1 MFCPRFLKAAVSF
14 TCRKFSMGQ
23 ISRQGK
29 TLDMAEV
36 RNRLREVVGAST
48 NWQDQQQVLSERSS
62 LCQYLARSQDDL
74 PAKRMKDSLIEAH
87 LPLGSQPA
95 LREKYLNS
103 HNSVRFG
110 RILEDLDCL
119 GGVRQKSTVQYI
131 SRPDLP
137 KLAYRRVKG
146 KSPGVVFL
154 PGYGS
159 NMSGPKAEALEE
171 FCKSLG
177 HAYLRFD
184 YSGHGASEGV
194 FSEGTIGTWKKDVLF
209 MLDELAE
216 GPQILVGSSMGG
228 WLMLLAAIA
237 HPEKTKALVGI
248 STAADHFVTAFK
260 ALPIEVRKECEDKGI
275 WTIPTKS
282 NQEGIYTVNMDFLQ
296 EAENHCIL
304 QSPIP
309 ITCPVRLIHGLK
321 DEDVPW
327 HISMQVA
334 ERVLSPDVDIILR
347 RHGQHHMTEKD
358 DIKLIVYTIDDLID
372 KLTTMV

>member
-1 MFCPRFLKAAVSF
+1 MAAVAALTHWRRGVFQTVS
-14 TCRKFSMGQ
+14 
-23 ISRQGK
+23 
-29 TLDMAEV
+29 
-36 RNRLREVVGAST
+36 NGALGL
-48 NWQDQQQVLSERSS
+48 LS
-62 LCQYLARSQDDL
+62 
-74 PAKRMKDSLIEAH
+74 PAFL
-87 LPLGSQPA
+87 Q
-95 LREKYLNS
+95 
-103 HNSVRFG
+103 
-110 RILEDLDCL
+110 
-119 GGVRQKSTVQYI
+119 GVRQKSSVQYA
-131 SRPDLP
+131 SRPNLP
-137 KLAYRRVKG
+137 KLAYQRVKG

-159 NMSGPKAEALEE
+159 NMSGQKAEALQD

-177 HAYLRFD
+177 HSYLRFD
-184 YSGHGASEGV
+184 YTGHGASEGT

-209 MLDELAE
+209 ILDEVAE
-216 GPQILVGSSMGG
+216 GPQILVGSGMGG

-237 HPEKTKALVGI
+237 RPEKTKALVGI

-260 ALPIEVRKECEDKGI
+260 SLPLEARKEFEDSGT

-282 NQEGIYTVNMDFLQ
+282 NDEGIYTVSMDFLK

-334 ERVLSPDVDIILR
+334 ERVLSTDVDIILR
-347 RHGQHHMTEKD
+347 RHGQHRMAEKD
-358 DIKLIVYTIDDLID
+358 DIKLMVYTIDDLID

>member
-1 MFCPRFLKAAVSF
+1 MAAVAALTHWRRGVFQTVS
-14 TCRKFSMGQ
+14 
-23 ISRQGK
+23 
-29 TLDMAEV
+29 
-36 RNRLREVVGAST
+36 NGALGL
-48 NWQDQQQVLSERSS
+48 LS
-62 LCQYLARSQDDL
+62 
-74 PAKRMKDSLIEAH
+74 PAFL
-87 LPLGSQPA
+87 Q
-95 LREKYLNS
+95 
-103 HNSVRFG
+103 
-110 RILEDLDCL
+110 
-119 GGVRQKSTVQYI
+119 GVRQKSSVQYA
-131 SRPDLP
+131 SRPNLP
-137 KLAYRRVKG
+137 KLAYQRVKG

-154 PGYGS
+154 PGYGL
-159 NMSGPKAEALEE
+159 NMSGQKAEALQD

-177 HAYLRFD
+177 HSYLRFD
-184 YSGHGASEGV
+184 YTGHGASEGT

-209 MLDELAE
+209 ILDEVAE
-216 GPQILVGSSMGG
+216 GPQILVGSGMGG

-237 HPEKTKALVGI
+237 RPEKTKALVGI

-260 ALPIEVRKECEDKGI
+260 SLPLEARKEFEDSGM

-282 NQEGIYTVNMDFLQ
+282 NDEGIYTVSMDFLK

-334 ERVLSPDVDIILR
+334 ERVLSTDVDIILR
-347 RHGQHHMTEKD
+347 RHGQHRMAEKD
-358 DIKLIVYTIDDLID
+358 DIKLMVYTIDDLID

>member
-1 MFCPRFLKAAVSF
+1 VVKI
-14 TCRKFSMGQ
+14 K
-23 ISRQGK
+23 K
-29 TLDMAEV
+29 TLSMRRCV
-36 RNRLREVVGAST
+36 QTFVLCSFPGA
-48 NWQDQQQVLSERSS
+48 
-62 LCQYLARSQDDL
+62 
-74 PAKRMKDSLIEAH
+74 
-87 LPLGSQPA
+87 
-95 LREKYLNS
+95 
-103 HNSVRFG
+103 
-110 RILEDLDCL
+110 
-119 GGVRQKSTVQYI
+119 RQKSSVQYI

-137 KLAYRRVKG
+137 KLAYRRIKG

-159 NMSGPKAEALEE
+159 NMSGQKAEALQD

-177 HAYLRFD
+177 HSYLRFD
-184 YSGHGASEGV
+184 YTGHGASEGV

-209 MLDELAE
+209 MLDEVAE
-216 GPQILVGSSMGG
+216 GPQILVGSGMGG

-237 HPEKTKALVGI
+237 RPEKTKALVGI

-260 ALPIEVRKECEDKGI
+260 SLPLEARKEFEDKGA

-282 NQEGIYTVNMDFLQ
+282 NEEGVYSVSMDFLK

-334 ERVLSPDVDIILR
+334 ERVLSADVDVILR
-347 RHGQHHMTEKD
+347 RHGQHRMADKD
-358 DIKLIVYTIDDLID
+358 DIKLMVYTIDDLID

>member
-1 MFCPRFLKAAVSF
+1 MAAAVLTHWRRGLF
-14 TCRKFSMGQ
+14 Q
-23 ISRQGK
+23 
-29 TLDMAEV
+29 A
-36 RNRLREVVGAST
+36 VGNGAHGL
-48 NWQDQQQVLSERSS
+48 LS
-62 LCQYLARSQDDL
+62 
-74 PAKRMKDSLIEAH
+74 PAFL
-87 LPLGSQPA
+87 Q
-95 LREKYLNS
+95 
-103 HNSVRFG
+103 
-110 RILEDLDCL
+110 
-119 GGVRQKSTVQYI
+119 GVRQKSSIQYI

-137 KLAYRRVKG
+137 KLAYQRIKG

-159 NMSGPKAEALEE
+159 SMAGEKAVALQD

-177 HAYLRFD
+177 HSYLRFD
-184 YSGHGASEGV
+184 YTGHGASEGT

-209 MLDELAE
+209 MLDEVAE

-237 HPEKTKALVGI
+237 RPEKTKALVGI

-260 ALPIEVRKECEDKGI
+260 SLPLEARKEFEEKGM
-275 WTIPTKS
+275 WTVPTKS
-282 NQEGIYTVNMDFLQ
+282 NEEGIYSVSMDFLK

-334 ERVLSPDVDIILR
+334 ERVLSTDVDIILR
-347 RHGQHHMTEKD
+347 RHGQHRMAEKD
-358 DIKLIVYTIDDLID
+358 DIKLMVYTIDDLID
-372 KLTTMV
+372 KLTTLV

>member
-1 MFCPRFLKAAVSF
+1 MAA
-14 TCRKFSMGQ
+14 
-23 ISRQGK
+23 
-29 TLDMAEV
+29 A
-36 RNRLREVVGAST
+36 
-48 NWQDQQQVLSERSS
+48 
-62 LCQYLARSQDDL
+62 
-74 PAKRMKDSLIEAH
+74 
-87 LPLGSQPA
+87 A
-95 LREKYLNS
+95 LRHCWRGLLQNS
-103 HNSVRFG
+103 GNGAVGTVRSNIF
-110 RILEDLDCL
+110 E
-119 GGVRQKSTVQYI
+119 GVRQKSTVQYI

-159 NMSGPKAEALEE
+159 NMTGQKAEALEE

-177 HAYLRFD
+177 HAYLRR
-184 YSGHGASEGV
+184 HHWNME
-194 FSEGTIGTWKKDVLF
+194 KKDVLF

-237 HPEKTKALVGI
+237 RPEKTKALVGI

-260 ALPIEVRKECEDKGI
+260 TLPIEVRKECEEKGV
-275 WTIPTKS
+275 WTVPTKS
-282 NQEGIYTVNMDFLQ
+282 NEEGMYTVSLDFLR

-347 RHGQHHMTEKD
+347 RHGQHRMAEKD

>member
-1 MFCPRFLKAAVSF
+1 MYRHLS
-14 TCRKFSMGQ
+14 
-23 ISRQGK
+23 
-29 TLDMAEV
+29 LLLHEWV
-36 RNRLREVVGAST
+36 R
-48 NWQDQQQVLSERSS
+48 
-62 LCQYLARSQDDL
+62 
-74 PAKRMKDSLIEAH
+74 P
-87 LPLGSQPA
+87 
-95 LREKYLNS
+95 
-103 HNSVRFG
+103 
-110 RILEDLDCL
+110 
-119 GGVRQKSTVQYI
+119 KSTVQYI
-131 SRPDLP
+131 SRPDHP

-159 NMSGPKAEALEE
+159 NMSGQKAEALEE
-171 FCKSLG
+171 FCRSLG
-177 HAYLRFD
+177 HSYLRFD

-260 ALPIEVRKECEDKGI
+260 TLPIQVRKECEDKGV

-282 NQEGIYTVNMDFLQ
+282 NEEGIYTVSMEFLR

-334 ERVLSPDVDIILR
+334 ERVLSSDVDVILR
-347 RHGQHHMTEKD
+347 RHGQHRMAEKD